1 MTMTDRVMIF
11 DVDGTLVDSNDAHA
25 RAWVEA
31 LAHFDIHVE
40 TAAVR
45 RLIGMGSDK
54 LLPELIA
61 VEAESPRGQEID
73 AARGELFRREY
84 LPHLRPFPATR
95 ALFQAL
101 KSEGIRLAV
110 ASSSREEDLGRLLE
124 IAEVAD
130 LVERRASAKDA
141 KRSKPD
147 PDVIHAALEQLGGG
161 ALAGA
166 AIGMVGDTPYDVAAA
181 WKAGVRPLAFRCG
194 GWSDADLSGAAFIFD
209 GPEDMLARLSLA
221 VNAVR

>member
-1 MTMTDRVMIF
+1 MPERVMIF

-31 LAHFDIHVE
+31 LAQFEIHVE
-40 TAAVR
+40 TAAAR

-54 LLPELIA
+54 LLPKLTRI
-61 VEAESPRGQEID
+61 EAESQRGKEID
-73 AARGELFRREY
+73 EARGELFRREY
-84 LPHLRPFPATR
+84 LPHLRPFSGTR
-95 ALFQAL
+95 ALFRAL
-101 KSEGIRLAV
+101 RAEGFRLAV
-110 ASSSREEDLGRLLE
+110 ASSSREEDLSRLLE

-141 KRSKPD
+141 DRSKPD
-147 PDVIHAALEQLGGG
+147 PDVIHAALEGLGDEPFSKT
-161 ALAGA
+161 A
-166 AIGMVGDTPYDVAAA
+166 AGMVGDTPYDVAAA

-194 GWSDADLSGAAFIFD
+194 GWSDADLGGAAFIFD

>member
-1 MTMTDRVMIF
+1 MSERVMIF

-31 LAHFDIHVE
+31 LASFGIHVE
-40 TAAVR
+40 IAAAR

-54 LLPELIA
+54 LLPELTGI
-61 VEAESPRGQEID
+61 EAESPRGKEID
-73 AARGELFRREY
+73 EARGELFRRQY
-84 LPHLRPFPATR
+84 LPHLRPFPGTR
-95 ALFQAL
+95 ALFLAL
-101 KSEGIRLAV
+101 RDEGIRLAV

-141 KRSKPD
+141 RRSKPD
-147 PDVIHAALEQLGGG
+147 PDVIHAALEGLGDV
-161 ALAGA
+161 ALSGA
-166 AIGMVGDTPYDVAAA
+166 AVGMVGDTPYDVAAA

-194 GWSDADLSGAAFIFD
+194 GWSDADLGGAAFIFD
-209 GPEDMLARLSLA
+209 GPADMLARLSLA
-221 VNAVR
+221 VKAVR